1 MKSGPKNSNQRVGI
15 FVDVSNLYHS
25 AKNLYQGRVNYAEL
39 IKHLVAGRQLIRAM
53 AYVVR
58 SEGVEPQQARTNG
71 SNGGATN
78 GNGSGNGHARMAEKD
93 QAAAVSMVPASIDNG
108 NGASSEGSFFEA
120 LEKAG
125 LELRMKDLQIYAG
138 GMKKGDWDV
147 GMTVDVIRMMPF
159 LDVIIL
165 VTGDGDFIP
174 LVNYVKWGGGKVV
187 EIASFRR
194 SASSKIVEAADEFVN
209 IEALPRAI
217 MRSRYNANT
226 KGKRPAR
233 QERSEHSEGLIG
245 E

>member
-1 MKSGPKNSNQRVGI
+1 MKSETNYSNQRVGI

-39 IKHLVAGRQLIRAM
+39 IKHLVGGRQLIRAM

-58 SEGVEPQQARTNG
+58 SEGVEPQQAR
-71 SNGGATN
+71 
-78 GNGSGNGHARMAEKD
+78 GHMRMAEKD
-93 QAAAVSMVPASIDNG
+93 QAAAVSLAPGSANGDSNG
-108 NGASSEGSFFEA
+108 NGSGGNGDGANGGMSSEASFFEA

-147 GMTVDVIRMMPF
+147 GLTVDVIRMMPF

-165 VTGDGDFIP
+165 VTGDGDYIP
-174 LVNYVKWGGGKVV
+174 LVNYVKWAGGRVV

-194 SASSKIVEAADEFVN
+194 SASSKLVEAADEFVN
-209 IEALPRAI
+209 IETIPRAI
-217 MRSRYNANT
+217 MKPRYVARN
-226 KGKRPAR
+226 KR
-233 QERSEHSEGLIG
+233 IN
-245 E
+245 

>member
-1 MKSGPKNSNQRVGI
+1 MKAGTNYSNQRVGI

-39 IKHLVAGRQLIRAM
+39 IKHLVGGRQLIRAM

-58 SEGVEPQQARTNG
+58 SEGVEPQHAPLRG
-71 SNGGATN
+71 
-78 GNGSGNGHARMAEKD
+78 GHARMAEKD
-93 QAAAVSMVPASIDNG
+93 QAAAVSLAPANGANG
-108 NGASSEGSFFEA
+108 NGDSANGGMSSEASFFEA

-138 GMKKGDWDV
+138 GLKKGDWDV
-147 GMTVDVIRMMPF
+147 GLTVDVIRMMPF

-165 VTGDGDFIP
+165 VTGDGDYIP
-174 LVNYVKWGGGKVV
+174 LVNYVKWAGGRVV

-194 SASSKIVEAADEFVN
+194 SASSKLVEAADEFIN

-217 MRSRYNANT
+217 MKPRYMPH
-226 KGKRPAR
+226 KK
-233 QERSEHSEGLIG
+233 
-245 E
+245 

>member
-1 MKSGPKNSNQRVGI
+1 MKSGSNYSNQRVGI

-39 IKHLVAGRQLIRAM
+39 IKHLVDGRQLIRAM

-58 SEGVEPQQARTNG
+58 SEGVEPQQPRARV
-71 SNGGATN
+71 
-78 GNGSGNGHARMAEKD
+78 HMAEKD
-93 QAAAVSMVPASIDNG
+93 QAAAVSAVPASSDMNG
-108 NGASSEGSFFEA
+108 NGNGSSEGSFFEA

-147 GMTVDVIRMMPF
+147 GLTVDVIRMMPF

-174 LVNYVKWGGGKVV
+174 LVNYIKWGGGRVV

-194 SASSKIVEAADEFVN
+194 SASSKIVEAADRFVN

-217 MRSRYNANT
+217 MKPKYVRN
-226 KGKRPAR
+226 KR
-233 QERSEHSEGLIG
+233 G
-245 E
+245 

>member
-1 MKSGPKNSNQRVGI
+1 MKPGPNNSNQRVGI

-39 IKHLVAGRQLIRAM
+39 IKHLVGGRQLIRAM

-58 SEGVEPQQARTNG
+58 SEGVEPQHTSGQSRL
-71 SNGGATN
+71 N
-78 GNGSGNGHARMAEKD
+78 GNGNGIQPRMAEKD
-93 QAAAVSMVPASIDNG
+93 QAAAVSAVPASSESNG
-108 NGASSEGSFFEA
+108 GASSEGSFFEA

-147 GMTVDVIRMMPF
+147 GMTVDVIRMMSF

-194 SASSKIVEAADEFVN
+194 SASSKIVEAADEFIN
-209 IEALPRAI
+209 IETLPRAI
-217 MRSRYNANT
+217 MKSKYSVRN
-226 KGKRPAR
+226 KRTPR
-233 QERSEHSEGLIG
+233 
-245 E
+245 

>member
-1 MKSGPKNSNQRVGI
+1 MKAGPNNSNQRVGI

-39 IKHLVAGRQLIRAM
+39 IKHLVGGRQLIRAM

-71 SNGGATN
+71 N
-78 GNGSGNGHARMAEKD
+78 GNGNGTSGHGQARMAEKD
-93 QAAAVSMVPASIDNG
+93 QTAAVSAVPSSADNG
-108 NGASSEGSFFEA
+108 NGASSEASFFEA

-138 GMKKGDWDV
+138 GLKKGDWDV

-174 LVNYVKWGGGKVV
+174 LVNYIKWGGGRVV

-194 SASSKIVEAADEFVN
+194 SASSKIVEAADEFHN
-209 IEALPRAI
+209 IETIPKAVMKPKFK
-217 MRSRYNANT
+217 RSR
-226 KGKRPAR
+226 
-233 QERSEHSEGLIG
+233 
-245 E
+245 

>member
-1 MKSGPKNSNQRVGI
+1 MKQGTNYSNQRVGI

-39 IKHLVAGRQLIRAM
+39 IKHLVGGRQLIRAV

-58 SEGVEPQQARTNG
+58 SEGVEPQQPR
-71 SNGGATN
+71 
-78 GNGSGNGHARMAEKD
+78 GHMRMAEKD
-93 QAAAVSMVPASIDNG
+93 QAAAVSIVPASANANG
-108 NGASSEGSFFEA
+108 SNGTGDGANGGMSSEASFFEA

-138 GMKKGDWDV
+138 GLKKGDWDV
-147 GMTVDVIRMMPF
+147 GLTVDVIRMMPF

-165 VTGDGDFIP
+165 VTGDGDYIP
-174 LVNYVKWGGGKVV
+174 LVNYVKWAGGRVV

-194 SASSKIVEAADEFVN
+194 SASSKLVEAADEFIN

-217 MRSRYNANT
+217 MKSRYVART
-226 KGKRPAR
+226 KRP
-233 QERSEHSEGLIG
+233 Q
-245 E
+245 

>member
-1 MKSGPKNSNQRVGI
+1 MKPGTNYSNQRVGI

-39 IKHLVAGRQLIRAM
+39 IKHLVGGRQLIRAM

-58 SEGVEPQQARTNG
+58 SEGVEPQQVR
-71 SNGGATN
+71 
-78 GNGSGNGHARMAEKD
+78 GHVRMAEKD
-93 QAAAVSMVPASIDNG
+93 QEAAVSLAPGSASLNG
-108 NGASSEGSFFEA
+108 DASASSESSFFEA

-147 GMTVDVIRMMPF
+147 GLTVDVIRMMPF

-165 VTGDGDFIP
+165 VTGDGDYIP
-174 LVNYVKWGGGKVV
+174 LINYVKWGGGRVV
-187 EIASFRR
+187 EVAAFRR

-209 IEALPRAI
+209 IETVPRAI
-217 MRSRYNANT
+217 MKPRYVGRS
-226 KGKRPAR
+226 KRP
-233 QERSEHSEGLIG
+233 QSDDH
-245 E
+245 

>member
-1 MKSGPKNSNQRVGI
+1 MKQGTNYSNQRVGI

-39 IKHLVAGRQLIRAM
+39 IKHLVGGRQLIRAV

-58 SEGVEPQQARTNG
+58 SEGVEPQQPR
-71 SNGGATN
+71 
-78 GNGSGNGHARMAEKD
+78 GHVRMAEKD
-93 QAAAVSMVPASIDNG
+93 QAAAVSIVPASASAGANGPGGSG
-108 NGASSEGSFFEA
+108 NGDGAIGGMSSEASFFEA

-138 GMKKGDWDV
+138 GLKKGDWDV
-147 GMTVDVIRMMPF
+147 GLTVDVIRMMPF

-165 VTGDGDFIP
+165 VTGDGDYIP
-174 LVNYVKWGGGKVV
+174 LVNYVKWAGGRVV

-194 SASSKIVEAADEFVN
+194 SASSKLVEAADEFIN

-217 MRSRYNANT
+217 MKSRYLART
-226 KGKRPAR
+226 ERP
-233 QERSEHSEGLIG
+233 
-245 E
+245 